1 VTAIETFC
9 PVWTS
14 DISGIGDALDMI
26 LRIGGITGTSEK
38 ASVMVNEIS
47 REVSNISASR
57 VYRAAYL
64 IWKNPW
70 MAAGGGT
77 FINDMLKAC
86 GMKNVFEDMERYPSI
101 EIGSLVQK
109 DIEILLLSSEP
120 YPFKISDLRQ
130 LKEILPKVKIMLV
143 DGELF
148 SWYGS
153 RMLLAPAYFKDLR
166 DQLEGQ

>member
-1 VTAIETFC
+1 MINK
-9 PVWTS
+9 
-14 DISGIGDALDMI
+14 IGNL
-26 LRIGGITGTSEK
+26 TGTPEK
-38 ASVMVNEIS
+38 SSVMVNEIS
-47 REVSNISASR
+47 REFSDISISR

-86 GMKNVFEDMERYPSI
+86 GMKNLFENMERYPSI

-109 DIEILLLSSEP
+109 EIEILLLSSEP
-120 YPFKISDLRQ
+120 YPFKISDLEQ
-130 LKEILPKVKIMLV
+130 LREILPKVKIMHV

-153 RMLLAPAYFKDLR
+153 RMLMAPAYFKEVR
-166 DQLEGQ
+166 EQMEGP